1 MENKFS
7 VVVLGDSLLMDSL
20 ASNLR
25 DGLAL
30 SVIRVEASCINNR
43 QCLNSIRPELIIFEW
58 DAPHPGSILAL
69 LREQLGVRLL
79 GIDTSC
85 SQVVEITGRLHTV
98 ENMNEF
104 CQLAQNSLANRIHKK
119 EVAEYKG

>member
-1 MENKFS
+1 MENQFS
-7 VVVLGDSLLMDSL
+7 IVVLGDSLLMDSL

-30 SVIRVEASCINNR
+30 SVIRVDASCINNR
-43 QCLNSIRPELIIFEW
+43 ECLKSIQAELIIFEW
-58 DAPHPGSILAL
+58 DAPRPDSILAL
-69 LREQLGVRLL
+69 LREQPGVRLL

-85 SQVVEITGRLHTV
+85 SQVIEITGRLHPV
-98 ENMNEF
+98 DNMNEF
-104 CQLAQNSLANRIHKK
+104 CRLAQNSLANRIHKK